1 MGRTQIL
8 RVRHLSPTPWL
19 FLLYLYVSLV
29 SNHRQR
35 TKRKHRF
42 PRILTTTTFPNT
54 GVGGW
59 KHRASLRQTE
69 HLSQELI
76 QNQKFKDSMI
86 HLGRVHFAINSPSV
100 SSLPNQWHVNS
111 TTKDTKQ
118 HNSRE
123 FNTPAPSHCVFPI
136 SDIKRQIQGQAIG
149 LASECLQ
156 RTLE

>member
-19 FLLYLYVSLV
+19 FLLYLYGSLV

-42 PRILTTTTFPNT
+42 PRILTSTTFPHT

-59 KHRASLRQTE
+59 KHRASLRQTA

-100 SSLPNQWHVNS
+100 SSLPNQWHLNS
-111 TTKDTKQ
+111 TTKVTKQ
-118 HNSRE
+118 HNSKSLTHLHPHTVS
-123 FNTPAPSHCVFPI
+123 FQYLI
-136 SDIKRQIQGQAIG
+136 SKGRSRGRQ
-149 LASECLQ
+149 LA
-156 RTLE
+156 